1 METDTFDVSV
11 SAEEKEEM
19 PQIWNFSAGP
29 GMLPRPVLEA
39 VQREFLDYR
48 GLGASIVEMSHRTH
62 AVEAIVESL
71 TDGLRGLLAIPE
83 DFEIFFTQGGGRTQ
97 FAMVPAN
104 LLRGKTGAYLVTG
117 LWSAAALEEA
127 RRIGRAEA
135 VVRTEGDVPDAT
147 ECDWPDAAYVYYCD
161 NETVHGIEFSAPP
174 MAPEGVPLVADMS
187 SNFLTRPIDWS
198 RHGVVWAAAQKNFAP
213 AGLTVVIARR
223 DLLGG
228 LLAHMPSMFDWAL
241 YAREKSMP
249 NTPPV
254 FQLYIADL
262 VAKWVRSE
270 GGVEEMHRR
279 ALERSSRSLRHER
292 GPTGPQPRERALC
305 AQESRRSR
313 RLHCGGRTRGLP
325 TVHGPRERGR
335 TPRVALQRHAA
346 RRPAALCRIFAR
358 PASVRT
364 SRAAT
369 KRIPSTKETSME
381 QSVRVITIDGPA
393 ASGKGTVAERIAHEL
408 GFHYLDSGALYRL
421 ATYRALKL
429 GTPLDDAE
437 ALERVA
443 SAMAPVFEKGR
454 ILLDGEDVT
463 LRIRTE
469 EVSRATSRVAAVPGV
484 RKALFDLQ
492 RRAAKA
498 PGLVADGRD
507 MGTVVFP
514 EADLKI
520 FLTAS
525 ARVRA
530 ERRALQLE
538 ARGEVADREALTRDL
553 EERDRRDRERAEA
566 PLKPAA
572 DAKLLDTSALGIE
585 EVVKK
590 LLDWWN
596 EAR

>member
-19 PQIWNFSAGP
+19 PKIWNFSAGP

-198 RHGVVWAAAQKNFAP
+198 RHGVVWAAAQKNFTP

-270 GGVEEMHRR
+270 GGVEELPRR
-279 ALERSSRSLRHER
+279 ALERSSLLYEALDARPDLYVTNVAR
-292 GPTGPQPRERALC
+292 RA
-305 AQESRRSR
+305 RSR
-313 RLHCGGRTRGLP
+313 VNVPFALRNPDDLADFIAAGEREGFRQFTGHASVGGLRVSLYNAMP
-325 TVHGPRERGR
+325 LEGPRRFAEFLR
-335 TPRVALQRHAA
+335 AW
-346 RRPAALCRIFAR
+346 RP
-358 PASVRT
+358 
-364 SRAAT
+364 
-369 KRIPSTKETSME
+369 
-381 QSVRVITIDGPA
+381 
-393 ASGKGTVAERIAHEL
+393 
-408 GFHYLDSGALYRL
+408 
-421 ATYRALKL
+421 
-429 GTPLDDAE
+429 
-437 ALERVA
+437 
-443 SAMAPVFEKGR
+443 
-454 ILLDGEDVT
+454 
-463 LRIRTE
+463 
-469 EVSRATSRVAAVPGV
+469 
-484 RKALFDLQ
+484 
-492 RRAAKA
+492 
-498 PGLVADGRD
+498 
-507 MGTVVFP
+507 
-514 EADLKI
+514 
-520 FLTAS
+520 
-525 ARVRA
+525 
-530 ERRALQLE
+530 
-538 ARGEVADREALTRDL
+538 
-553 EERDRRDRERAEA
+553 
-566 PLKPAA
+566 
-572 DAKLLDTSALGIE
+572 
-585 EVVKK
+585 
-590 LLDWWN
+590 
-596 EAR
+596 